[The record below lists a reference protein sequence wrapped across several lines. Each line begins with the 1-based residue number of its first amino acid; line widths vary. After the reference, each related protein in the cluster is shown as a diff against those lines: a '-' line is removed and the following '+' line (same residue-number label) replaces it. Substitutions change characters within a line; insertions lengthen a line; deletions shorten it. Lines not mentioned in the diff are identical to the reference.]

1 MNIFIEGPYWSGL
14 WTEIIAAALRASG
27 HRVDYCYHNR
37 KTLRDRIA
45 LAGLTLRSGEDRNT
59 AWKRRHRQ
67 QLMKAMSDAH
77 RDILLSIQGTLDQ
90 HTVTRLRQQSL
101 QLKIIYWWGD
111 ILTEQAKTRISEA
124 AGFAD
129 KLLLSYHGSYQA
141 LKPVYQDKLVYF
153 PFGVS
158 REYHRASTISSR
170 DRRRFTTAVAFVGS
184 YYPERCALIRYLN
197 TQLETPVAV
206 WGRGWRKCRGISHHA
221 ALSLADSLKVY
232 RCARISLNLHHVDTP
247 NGFNM
252 KYYEIPAA
260 GGFQICDWQPL
271 MDASRAEGR
280 IVACRSPRE
289 FAEQVNYFL
298 AHEQQRRTIMT
309 ANSHAVFAMADY
321 RTRLDALIEQT
332 STCEAI

>member
-1 MNIFIEGPYWSGL
+1 MNIYIEGPYWAGM
-14 WTEIIAAALRASG
+14 WTEIIAASLRSNG

-37 KTLRDRIA
+37 KTLRDRVA
-45 LAGLTLRSGEDRNT
+45 LAATRLRSGEDRNS

-67 QLMKAMSDAH
+67 QLADNMRHA
-77 RDILLSIQGTLDQ
+77 RWDILLSIQGTLDQ
-90 HTVTRLRQQSL
+90 QTVTQLRQRSP

-111 ILTEQAKTRISEA
+111 ILTGQAQLRINEA

-129 KLLLSYHGSYQA
+129 KLLLSYLGSYQA

-158 REYHRASTISSR
+158 KEFHTAGALSAR
-170 DRRRFTTAVAFVGS
+170 DRRRFTSAVAFVGS

-197 TQLETPVAV
+197 TRLEAPVSV
-206 WGRGWRKCRGISHHA
+206 WGRGWRKCHGVRHHG

-232 RCARISLNLHHVDTP
+232 ACSTISLNLHHVDTP
-247 NGFNM
+247 NGCNM

-271 MDASRAEGR
+271 MDSTDPGR
-280 IVACRSPRE
+280 QTVACRSLPE
-289 FAEQVNYFL
+289 FADKVNYFL
-298 AHEQQRRTIMT
+298 AHERERRETVV
-309 ANSHAVFAMADY
+309 ANSQAVFATSDYQARLADL
-321 RTRLDALIEQT
+321 LDQT
-332 STCEAI
+332 IACENI